1 MTKKQGIR
9 TIIFICLFVVIFMG
23 INTFMRSPEDRNK
36 VQAERRYDELY
47 TDPKDTWE
55 GVLIGASMV
64 DRAWAAPYAWDQYG
78 MTVYALGMD
87 AYPFMMTDYVLDE
100 VLTRQDISFVAVEMH
115 CLCSGSLE
123 RDETQIR
130 WTTEYIRSPLIKI
143 KSILHAF
150 SYSDE
155 WHPGTIPTDMT
166 TRLSYFFPVIKFHTR
181 LTNGTYTK
189 WDYDVGQTN
198 MKGVFRGTYYASVT
212 PITLEPFEE
221 IGTLNEEQT
230 ALLDEIIAYCAD
242 KGIELV
248 FYSTPG
254 ESGEEDNLEINA
266 IGRYAEEKGCLV
278 LNFNEEAVLE
288 ASDVDADTDFINR
301 LHMNALGARHF
312 TDYFSEW
319 LHENLDL
326 EDHRGEE
333 DYASWDS
340 AWSKYEKFFGKA
352 LEKIEEKT

>member
-1 MTKKQGIR
+1 MK
-9 TIIFICLFVVIFMG
+9 
-23 INTFMRSPEDRNK
+23 SPEDRDK

-87 AYPFMMTDYVLDE
+87 AYPFMMTSYVLDE
-100 VLTRQDISFVAVEMH
+100 VQTRQDISFVAVELH
-115 CLCSGSLE
+115 CLCSSSLE

-143 KSILHAF
+143 RSILHAF

-155 WHPGTIPTDMT
+155 WHPGTISTDLT

-181 LTNGTYTK
+181 LTNGEYTK
-189 WDYDVGQTN
+189 WDFNVGETK
-198 MKGVFRGTYYASVT
+198 MKGVFQGNYYAGVT
-212 PITLEPFEE
+212 PITLEAFEE
-221 IGTLNEEQT
+221 VGTLNEEQIS
-230 ALLDEIIAYCAD
+230 LLDELMQYCAQRD
-242 KGIELV
+242 IELV
-248 FYSTPG
+248 FYTTPG
-254 ESGEEDNLEINA
+254 QSGEEENLEVNA
-266 IGRYAEEKGCLV
+266 MAEYVGEKGYPV
-278 LNFNEEAVLE
+278 LNFNDAAVLE
-288 ASDVDADTDFINR
+288 DSDVNAETDFMNR

-312 TDYFSEW
+312 TEYFSEW
-319 LHENLDL
+319 LHDNLNL

-333 DYASWDS
+333 DYDSWDS
-340 AWSKYEKFFGKA
+340 AWKKYQKFYSKA
-352 LEKIEEKT
+352 LAKIESKL